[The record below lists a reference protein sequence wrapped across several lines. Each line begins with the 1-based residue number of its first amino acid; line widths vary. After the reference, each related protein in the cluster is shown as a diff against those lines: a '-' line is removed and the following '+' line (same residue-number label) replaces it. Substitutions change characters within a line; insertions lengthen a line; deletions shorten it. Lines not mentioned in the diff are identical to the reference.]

1 MIERESGKRFADFM
15 STAIWSEFG
24 ADHDGRISIDY
35 KGSAVANG
43 GFVLTLRDLSRLS
56 QMVLDDGYYNNRQ
69 IVP

>member
-24 ADHDGRISIDY
+24 ADHGRRISIDY

-43 GFVLTLRDLSRLS
+43 GFGLTLSDLAKFLR
-56 QMVLDDGYYNNRQ
+56 MVPDDGYYNNRQ